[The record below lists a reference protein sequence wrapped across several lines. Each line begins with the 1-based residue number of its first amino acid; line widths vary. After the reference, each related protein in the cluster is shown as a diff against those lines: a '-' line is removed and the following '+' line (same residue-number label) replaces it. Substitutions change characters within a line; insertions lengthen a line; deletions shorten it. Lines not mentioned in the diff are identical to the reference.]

1 MKRGLLSTLILF
13 FLAGTAIAQEEYRI
27 DFGTVI
33 PAPHPWNVAEPHTPL
48 SFLID
53 YKTSAISPVT
63 VTFDYWN
70 YELESEWIGGTVGW
84 IDNAAAIDQFVCTES
99 LGRIVVTNL
108 QSSSYTVKLL
118 VTVRPPHG
126 GLTKVTCNWVEGAG
140 CLGAPS
146 SDVWSPLVNGHEQQQ
161 WIVWHDV
168 VPTGTQI
175 YIHVTNLSCPVATAN
190 ALCIVADAS
199 LSVDLHSFSAH
210 QQGATVKLNWVT
222 ESETD
227 NAGFILE
234 RANGHSPLEWQPIA
248 SYTTHAAL
256 SGQGNTSEQTE
267 YSFVDETAEC
277 SETYCYRLS
286 DANTQGNVT
295 VQDLLSITL
304 DAAPEATVLKPAYPN
319 PFNPSTKI
327 QYELAENSS
336 VTLKVVDILGRHVQT
351 LVPGENKS
359 AGSYSVHWNSRSDQG
374 LDVPSGVYFLV
385 MQAGAI
391 VKTQK
396 VMLVR

>member
-1 MKRGLLSTLILF
+1 MKRGLLFTLLPF
-13 FLAGTAIAQEEYRI
+13 FIVGSAMAQEEYRI

-33 PAPHPWNVAEPHTPL
+33 PAPYPWNVAEPHTSL
-48 SFLID
+48 SSLID
-53 YKTSAISPVT
+53 YKTSVMSPVT

-70 YELESEWIGGTVGW
+70 YALESEWIGGTVDW
-84 IDNAAAIDQFVCTES
+84 IDYAAAIDQFVCTEP

-108 QSSSYTVKLL
+108 KSSTYTVKLL
-118 VTVRPPHG
+118 VTMRPPYD
-126 GLTKVTCNWVEGAG
+126 GLIEVTCNWVEGAG

-146 SDVWSPLVNGHEQQQ
+146 SNVWSPMVNGREQQQ

-175 YIHVTNLSCPVATAN
+175 YIHVKNLSCPVATAN

-199 LSVDLHSFSAH
+199 LSVELHSFSAH
-210 QQGATVKLNWVT
+210 QQGAAVKLNWVT

-234 RANGHSPLEWQPIA
+234 RANGHSPLQWQTLA

-256 SGQGNTSEQTE
+256 MGQGNTSEQRE
-267 YSFVDETAEC
+267 YAFVDETAEC
-277 SETYCYRLS
+277 GETYAYRLS
-286 DANTQGNVT
+286 SVDAEGGVT
-295 VQDLLSITL
+295 RDDVIQMTVES
-304 DAAPEATVLKPAYPN
+304 APATTVLKPAYPN

-327 QYELAENSS
+327 QYALAEDMS
-336 VTLKVVDILGRHVQT
+336 VTLKVVDVTGRHVQT
-351 LVPGENKS
+351 LVPGESKP
-359 AGSYSVHWNSRSDQG
+359 AGSYSVHWNGRSDQG

-385 MQAGAI
+385 MQAGDS